1 MASDYIFKKS
11 AFGGFNREDVIAY
24 ISKVKAEETIMKNA
38 LEEEKAKNAELAN
51 MLQDAEKKQ
60 TEAEEDYKEKI
71 KELNESHKIAG
82 KIKAKVMELKDIYD
96 VVVHINPV

>member
-24 ISKVKAEETIMKNA
+24 ISTMKAEESIIKNA

-51 MLQDAEKKQ
+51 MLQDAEKRLN
-60 TEAEEDYKEKI
+60 EAEEDYAARLS
-71 KELNESHKIAG
+71 ELT
-82 KIKAKVMELKDIYD
+82 
-96 VVVHINPV
+96 